1 MTNTRN
7 ILTIVALS
15 ALGLCLFMAL
25 AKMAVK
31 SDKTKKSCDSA
42 CGMLVFIAAV
52 LLAVAQ
58 FVEDSK
64 PEKFHEGKPH
74 GNSSSSGG
82 QDYELVVL
90 SAASWCPH
98 CKHMA
103 KQKDELA
110 KELAKHG
117 VKMTY
122 IDDIKDKK
130 EFEAMGEK
138 LKEMGAK
145 LAGFPHSSLLKDG
158 HRVADM
164 PGFRPTAA
172 MVAEVKKHM

>member
-64 PEKFHEGKPH
+64 PEKFHKGKPH
-74 GNSSSSGG
+74 GHSSSSGG

>member
-64 PEKFHEGKPH
+64 SEKFHEGKSH
-74 GNSSSSGG
+74 GKSHGHSSSSGG

-110 KELAKHG
+110 KEFGKHG

-138 LKEMGAK
+138 LK
-145 LAGFPHSSLLKDG
+145 
-158 HRVADM
+158 
-164 PGFRPTAA
+164 
-172 MVAEVKKHM
+172 